1 MILLLSVDFK
11 TFLPCTFGDFDHIV
25 LLFIYILYDIITDN
39 SYPRIEGSIWF
50 SMTTL
55 VPVCGLWVEHN
66 QCKSCETWQCTVAAC
81 CPCRCYDQVSP
92 SQSTTECL
100 RGNTDAHILYLTCLS
115 YCVCAY
121 LCVVL
126 SLLPSL
132 WQLALSRTLSDIPAV
147 HCTVASAASIVV
159 TCWSSVRQESQSV
172 RRVERLEYYWR
183 RRSTFPRVS
192 KRITTHAL
200 WNILINIAAI

>member
-25 LLFIYILYDIITDN
+25 LLFIYILYDIINDN

-50 SMTTL
+50 SMTTF

-92 SQSTTECL
+92 SQNTTECL
-100 RGNTDAHILYLTCLS
+100 TSNTDAHILYLTCLS
-115 YCVCAY
+115 VCVCVY

-126 SLLPSL
+126 SLSLLPSL
-132 WQLALSRTLSDIPAV
+132 WRSRTLTRSLT
-147 HCTVASAASIVV
+147 HS
-159 TCWSSVRQESQSV
+159 
-172 RRVERLEYYWR
+172 ERHPS
-183 RRSTFPRVS
+183 STFVQ
-192 KRITTHAL
+192 
-200 WNILINIAAI
+200 